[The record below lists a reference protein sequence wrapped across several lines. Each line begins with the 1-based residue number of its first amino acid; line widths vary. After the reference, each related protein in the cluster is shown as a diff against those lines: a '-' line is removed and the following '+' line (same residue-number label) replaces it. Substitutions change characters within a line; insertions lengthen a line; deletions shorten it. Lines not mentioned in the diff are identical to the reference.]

1 MRRKDPPINISAFFG
16 TISRFLDVRRT
27 KEDDKILLPVLAFSH
42 LVWWLRKPTEL
53 RVGKG
58 MCICDFKMFLMCVEL
73 EDLMVQECNKTF

>member
-16 TISRFLDVRRT
+16 RISRFLDVRRT
-27 KEDDKILLPVLAFSH
+27 KEDDEILLPVL
-42 LVWWLRKPTEL
+42 VWWVRKPTEL

-58 MCICDFKMFLMCVEL
+58 MFIHDFKMFLMCVVL